1 MSAPSAS
8 QPLFDELSD
17 APKSSD
23 LAAMEGLFVAFVNA
37 DYTVDGIEE
46 FLGTEATAALSRDL
60 FVPATAVLAAE
71 AGGGALGALIEC
83 LMLGRPVAASRLP
96 ALEDLVSTGVVR
108 LDDET
113 ATAWAM
119 VDVRPYETDID
130 GGWWIASDL
139 GGTQLAERAAL
150 GHGREQ
156 ALRPDHVVGIGPA
169 TTLLTQ
175 MTPREKVGRALDL
188 GVGMGVQTMHLL
200 SHCDHI
206 VATDISARA
215 LAFARFNLILNA
227 YDLGLERENIEERV
241 SLRQGS
247 LFEPVEGEQFDLIV
261 TNPPFVI
268 TPRRGGRA
276 NRASRDEQLRADAV
290 SAHARADSSAS
301 SGASSMR
308 EAAAEAAG
316 QAPATTGAVPGIV
329 RGSSGASGSAG
340 IDRADAANRYTYR
353 DAGFEGDR
361 LMREVVSGL
370 ERALAPGGRAV
381 MLGNWEVRQG
391 DADGAR
397 VGSWTGESLD
407 SWIVERERATPVEYA
422 DMWLKDASENAE
434 IRSWRGRFLD
444 YLRDFD
450 ERGVDE
456 VAMGMLLF
464 SKPEGGLGPDAVVV
478 PGTDAA
484 ERDAVADATVA
495 VAGAAQP
502 LRRYE
507 RIAHPLGQPLGP
519 VIDQAWDALQWLR
532 ARPGE
537 AVFDERLVVAAD
549 VTEERHA
556 RPGAEGPSVIQL
568 RQGGGFRR
576 THRMSTEL
584 AGFVGVCDGELT
596 GRQITAAL
604 AAILDADDAAIRA
617 ALVDD
622 VRELILEGFLAP
634 A

>member
-96 ALEDLVSTGVVR
+96 ALEHLVSTGVVR
-108 LDDET
+108 LDEET

-200 SHCDHI
+200 SHCDRI

-276 NRASRDEQLRADAV
+276 NRAFRDEQLRADAV

-361 LMREVVSGL
+361 LMREVVSGF

-456 VAMGMLLF
+456 AAMGMLLF
-464 SKPEGGLGPDAVVV
+464 SKTAAVGSDADANGAPD
-478 PGTDAA
+478 GDERAA
-484 ERDAVADATVA
+484 GAGDAVAVDAK
-495 VAGAAQP
+495 P

-519 VIDQAWDALQWLR
+519 VVDQAWDALQWLR

>member
-23 LAAMEGLFVAFVNA
+23 LAAMEQLFVAFVNA

-46 FLGTEATAALSRDL
+46 LLGTEATAALSRDL

-96 ALEDLVSTGVVR
+96 GLEHLVSTGVVR

-361 LMREVVSGL
+361 LMLEVVSGF

-464 SKPEGGLGPDAVVV
+464 SKPEAGGLGSDSDAVS
-478 PGTDAA
+478 DAA
-484 ERDAVADATVA
+484 ERAVVAGDAVAVD
-495 VAGAAQP
+495 AQP

-576 THRMSTEL
+576 THRMNTEL

-622 VRELILEGFLAP
+622 VRELILEGFLVP

>member
-96 ALEDLVSTGVVR
+96 ALEHLVSTGVVR
-108 LDDET
+108 LHEET

-200 SHCDHI
+200 SHCDRI

-276 NRASRDEQLRADAV
+276 NRAFRDEQLRADAV

-361 LMREVVSGL
+361 LMREVVSGF

-456 VAMGMLLF
+456 AAMGMLLF
-464 SKPEGGLGPDAVVV
+464 SKTAAVGSDADANGAPD
-478 PGTDAA
+478 GDERAA
-484 ERDAVADATVA
+484 GAGDAVAVDAK
-495 VAGAAQP
+495 P

-519 VIDQAWDALQWLR
+519 VVDQAWDALQWLR

>member
-1 MSAPSAS
+1 VSAPSAS

-23 LAAMEGLFVAFVNA
+23 LAAMEQLFVAFVNA

-46 FLGTEATAALSRDL
+46 LLGTEATAALSRDL

-96 ALEDLVSTGVVR
+96 GLEHLVSTGVVR

-361 LMREVVSGL
+361 LMLEVVSGF

-464 SKPEGGLGPDAVVV
+464 SKPEAGGLGSDSDAVS
-478 PGTDAA
+478 DAA
-484 ERDAVADATVA
+484 ERAVVAGDAVAVD
-495 VAGAAQP
+495 AQP

-576 THRMSTEL
+576 THRMNTEL

-622 VRELILEGFLAP
+622 VRELILEGFLVP